1 MMVAGLT
8 TPALRATQHSLRLR
22 PIGLAL
28 RVQGGEKVS
37 FQLAEGLQ
45 RKIDRMKSKNGNSKR
60 DFVNVSEVEVE
71 SYIMFLLQQK
81 KIPAKL
87 DWVDVQFSPG
97 NVATNVQLTLGQNA
111 MGNYVV
117 DKIIQGTHTLWVKGK
132 FEGAGGRGKF
142 DLESVRVDRL
152 PVPVFLAE
160 VVFNRLVKPMLP
172 EADIRHPFQ
181 LPFGI
186 SSLTILPGKSVVL
199 Y

>member
-1 MMVAGLT
+1 LG
-8 TPALRATQHSLRLR
+8 LR
-22 PIGLAL
+22 PVGLAL
-28 RVQGGEKVS
+28 RVQGGESEQVS
-37 FQLAEGLQ
+37 FQAAEALQ
-45 RKIDRMKSKNGNSKR
+45 RKIDGIKGKKEKSKR
-60 DFVNVSEVEVE
+60 DFVNVSEVEVK

-81 KIPAKL
+81 KMPAKL

>member
-1 MMVAGLT
+1 MLILVMVAGLT
-8 TPALRATQHSLRLR
+8 TPAPVGASPPLR
-22 PIGLAL
+22 
-28 RVQGGEKVS
+28 GEELQEQIS
-37 FQLAEGLQ
+37 FNAAEGLQ
-45 RKIDRMKSKNGNSKR
+45 RKIEGIKAKKEKTKR
-60 DFVNVSEVEVE
+60 EFVNVSEVEVE
-71 SYIMFLLQQK
+71 SYVMFLLQQK
-81 KIPAKL
+81 KIPAKME
-87 DWVDVQFSPG
+87 WVDVQFTPG
-97 NVATNVQLTLGQNA
+97 NVATNVQLTLGPNT

-172 EADIRHPFQ
+172 QADIRQPFQ